1 MQGSVRQLIFAG
13 ESQLKL
19 RKSEV
24 PSDPSLMIVK
34 MLYSGICG
42 SDLKILRHGSAR
54 VAHGRVMGHEGVGI
68 VLSVP
73 DSVEHIFERGDIVAI
88 GSDFPCLECVFCKT
102 GRAQYCEGDS
112 ALGHEMDGLFSTHV
126 SLPHEFIEAGPIVK
140 IESVDHKLAFVLT
153 EPLAC
158 VIRGVDAILA
168 RRPVAHADKALISG
182 AGTIGLL
189 AALLLQKRGVNEIL
203 LEDNDE
209 ARVNKVNQLEGFQ
222 IEARTARPEETT
234 QFDYIFVAHADD
246 EAHRKVLRRLASSGV
261 INFFGGVPSP
271 SLPVP
276 LSSRDIHYRNLT
288 LLGTHGSSKP
298 DFLEAASFIESNVEL
313 CLQLVGHCFP
323 IEDHIQAFRAAARRD
338 TFKVAFELE
347 VL

>member
-1 MQGSVRQLIFAG
+1 MQVSVRQLVFSG
-13 ESQLKL
+13 DSEL
-19 RKSEV
+19 RLRQSEV
-24 PSDPSLMIVK
+24 TPDPSLMIVK

-42 SDLKILRHGSAR
+42 SDLKILRYGSAR
-54 VAHGRVMGHEGVGI
+54 VTPGRVMGHEGVGRI
-68 VLSVP
+68 LSVP
-73 DSVEHIFERGDIVAI
+73 KSAEHNFRRGDFVAI
-88 GSDFPCLECVFCKT
+88 GADFPCLDCVFCNT
-102 GRAQYCEGDS
+102 GRTEYCEGDS

-126 SLPHEFIEAGPIVK
+126 GLPPGFISAGPIVK
-140 IESVDHKLAFVLT
+140 IVSAERKLAFVLT

-158 VIRGVDAILA
+158 VIRGVNAMLA
-168 RRPVAHADKALISG
+168 RRPVAYGDKALISG
-182 AGTIGLL
+182 AGTIGVL
-189 AALLLQKRGVNEIL
+189 AALLLQRRGVKDIL
-203 LEDNDE
+203 LEDNDK

-222 IEARTARPEETT
+222 LDASTAERGETT

-246 EAHRKVLRRLASSGV
+246 EAHRKVLGRLASSGV

-298 DFLEAASFIESNVEL
+298 DFLEAASFIEQNTEL
-313 CLQLVGHCFP
+313 FVQLVGQCFP
-323 IEDHIQAFRAAARRD
+323 IEEHIQAFLAAARRD